1 MGHHD
6 SRCGGCRS
14 RRNGCSSR
22 RHRHSSCSDV
32 SGEQPGQIG
41 KGFLPNSAGAFSSI
55 PNKTSRGTRYELPLS
70 IAVYRSEWTVRAVTI
85 LAFLPS
91 TSRLR
96 VGDDISIYRR
106 PAYRSRSA
114 MVSIL
119 NPRGFYVQD
128 SLFSCRNPFSRKS
141 LPRGCDIS

>member
-1 MGHHD
+1 
-6 SRCGGCRS
+6 
-14 RRNGCSSR
+14 
-22 RHRHSSCSDV
+22 
-32 SGEQPGQIG
+32 
-41 KGFLPNSAGAFSSI
+41 
-55 PNKTSRGTRYELPLS
+55 LPLS

-128 SLFSCRNPFSRKS
+128 SLFSCGPSWVKA
-141 LPRGCDIS
+141 